1 MAKFN
6 FNANAGELPEQAQAD
21 DSNYVSKYDQP
32 IPEGEYLAEVVE
44 TDIRATKKGNG
55 HYTLVKWEVAEGDH
69 LGRWLFEYHN
79 HDNPSKK
86 AVEIAERNLKK
97 ICNAFGING
106 FDDTNEL
113 IGKRAVLSVGLDRN
127 DNLRNSVNGYAST
140 AAPTPTPEAEAP
152 ASRPWN
158 K

>member
-6 FNANAGELPEQAQAD
+6 FNANAVELNEQD
-21 DSNYVSKYDQP
+21 DGAYQSKYDQP

-55 HYTLVKWEVAEGDH
+55 HYTLVKWEVAEGKH

-79 HDNPSKK
+79 HDNPNEK
-86 AVEIAERNLKK
+86 AVEIAARNLKK
-97 ICNAFGING
+97 ICNAFGIDG
-106 FDDTNEL
+106 FDDTDEL
-113 IGKRAVLSVGLDRN
+113 MGKRAVLSVGLDRN
-127 DNLRNSVNGYAST
+127 DNSRNTVQGYAST

-152 ASRPWN
+152 ATRPWN

>member
-6 FNANAGELPEQAQAD
+6 FNANAVELNEQD
-21 DSNYVSKYDQP
+21 DGAYQSKYDQP

-44 TDIRATKKGNG
+44 TDIRETKKKNG
-55 HYTLVKWEVAEGDH
+55 YYTLVKWEVAEGDH

-79 HDNPSKK
+79 HANPSKK

-97 ICNAFGING
+97 ICNAFGIDG
-106 FDDTNEL
+106 FDDTDEL
-113 IGKRAVLSVGLDRN
+113 MGKRAILSVGIDRN
-127 DNLRNSVNGYAST
+127 DSSRNSVLGYAST
-140 AAPTPTPEAEAP
+140 AAPTPAPEAEAP